1 MPTKT
6 QGNERYTETYK
17 NNREGTEKPV
27 MDAAREYGPGVVQEG
42 GDTMD
47 LTFSA
52 GRTISLGNYEFVR
65 IQIGARGGF
74 VPVPNA
80 EYDAGYDKLKAF
92 VSEILAREEAMVRK
106 SQRKPEEL
114 PALEGTNRVVWV
126 EYGLTINAAVKME
139 SHKIDIG
146 LSRPIGDDEDAASA
160 VDALETYLAQR
171 ISAERDRLRGA
182 A

>member
-42 GDTMD
+42 GDAMD
-47 LTFSA
+47 LTFA
-52 GRTISLGNYEFVR
+52 TGRTISLGNYEFVR
-65 IQIGARGGF
+65 IQIGARCGF

-92 VSEILAREEAMVRK
+92 VAEILAREEAMVRN
-106 SQRKPEEL
+106 SNRKPEEL
-114 PALEGTNRVVWV
+114 PVLDGTNRMIWV
-126 EYGLTINAAVKME
+126 EYGLTINAAAKME

-146 LSRPIGDDEDAASA
+146 LSRPLGDDEDAAVA
-160 VDALETYLAQR
+160 VETIQTYLAQR